1 MSATVQLDVPVLLP
15 EVDDRGDR
23 CVVLLASE
31 LRAARGILR
40 VHVPGEPG
48 SLRFCIHHD
57 PALIDAEEVERL
69 ARAKGARM
77 TDEIGHLL
85 WSVGWIKDERSA
97 RRAGEGLRHL
107 TGVLGAEATPQGVV
121 RIQYDRGRID
131 SGAIERSLHALGLG
145 RETLA
150 VPRLRE
156 RHRPRRRSAPSRL
169 VGR

>member
-15 EVDDRGDR
+15 EVNDRGDR
-23 CVVLLASE
+23 CVVLLATE
-31 LRAARGILR
+31 LLATRGILR

-69 ARAKGARM
+69 ARTKGARM
-77 TDEIGHLL
+77 TEEIGHLL
-85 WSVGWIKDERSA
+85 WAVGWIEDERSA

-107 TGVLGAEATPQGVV
+107 TGVLGAEATSQGVV

-150 VPRLRE
+150 ATRLGFSTPYGGKPMQRV
-156 RHRPRRRSAPSRL
+156 A
-169 VGR
+169 